1 MCFWCTSSTGHLHK
15 FDLYLGRK
23 KDVEV
28 NLGENVVMRLSEK
41 LKGNYCLFFDNLFNS
56 GSLIDKLFEDGIN
69 AIGTLRSN
77 WKQMPKLKEDNN
89 ISRCESV
96 FFPFFLKHHDNKP
109 VLPLATML
117 SKVLSVEQVKHLF
130 LVLTSSRFTAMTWVV

>member
-1 MCFWCTSSTGHLHK
+1 MCFWCASSTGH

-41 LKGNYCLFFDNLFNS
+41 LRGNYCTLFFDNLLNS
-56 GSLIDKLFEDGIN
+56 GSLIDKLFEDGIS

-109 VLPLATML
+109 VLHLATML
-117 SKVLSVEQVKHLF
+117 SKVLSAEQVKHLF
-130 LVLTSSRFTAMTWVV
+130 LVLTSSSFTAMTWVV

>member
-1 MCFWCTSSTGHLHK
+1 MCFWCASSTGH

-41 LKGNYCLFFDNLFNS
+41 LRGNYCTLFFDNLLNS
-56 GSLIDKLFEDGIN
+56 GSLIDKLFEDGIS
-69 AIGTLRSN
+69 ATGTLRSN

-96 FFPFFLKHHDNKP
+96 FFPFFLKHHDNKH

-130 LVLTSSRFTAMTWVV
+130 LVLTSSSFTAMTWVV

>member
-1 MCFWCTSSTGHLHK
+1 MCFWCASSTGH

-41 LKGNYCLFFDNLFNS
+41 LRGNYCTLFFDNLLNS
-56 GSLIDKLFEDGIN
+56 RSLIDKLFEDGIS

-117 SKVLSVEQVKHLF
+117 SKELSAEQVKHLF
-130 LVLTSSRFTAMTWVV
+130 LVLTSSSFTAMTWVV

>member
-1 MCFWCTSSTGHLHK
+1 MCFWCASSTGH

-41 LKGNYCLFFDNLFNS
+41 LRGNYCTLFFDNLLNS
-56 GSLIDKLFEDGIN
+56 GSLIDKLFEDGIS

-89 ISRCESV
+89 ISRCERV

-130 LVLTSSRFTAMTWVV
+130 LVLTSSSFTAMTWVV

>member
-1 MCFWCTSSTGHLHK
+1 MCFWCASSTGH

-41 LKGNYCLFFDNLFNS
+41 LRGNYCTLFFDNLLNS
-56 GSLIDKLFEDGIN
+56 GSLIDKLFEDGIS

-77 WKQMPKLKEDNN
+77 WKQMPKLKEDNT

-96 FFPFFLKHHDNKP
+96 FFPFFLKHHDNKH

-130 LVLTSSRFTAMTWVV
+130 LVLTSSSFTAMTWVV

>member
-1 MCFWCTSSTGHLHK
+1 MCFWCASSTGH

-41 LKGNYCLFFDNLFNS
+41 LRRNYCTLFFDNLLNS
-56 GSLIDKLFEDGIN
+56 GSLIDKLFEDGIS

-77 WKQMPKLKEDNN
+77 WKQIPKLKEDNN

-117 SKVLSVEQVKHLF
+117 SKVLSAEQVKHLF
-130 LVLTSSRFTAMTWVV
+130 LVLTSSSFTAMTWVV